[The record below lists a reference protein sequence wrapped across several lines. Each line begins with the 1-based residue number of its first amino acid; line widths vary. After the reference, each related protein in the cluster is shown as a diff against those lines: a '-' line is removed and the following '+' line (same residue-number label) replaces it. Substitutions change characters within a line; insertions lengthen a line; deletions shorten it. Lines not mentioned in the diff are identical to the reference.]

1 MLRFLWAARPAGRT
15 MALGFYPL
23 LLRKGAMC
31 MTDFELLSIVFMVI
45 SLLLA
50 VSSLNKNK

>member
-1 MLRFLWAARPAGRT
+1 
-15 MALGFYPL
+15 MALGFHPL

-45 SLLLA
+45 SLLMA
-50 VSSLNKNK
+50 AYSLKNK

>member
-1 MLRFLWAARPAGRT
+1 MASTLFLQ
-15 MALGFYPL
+15 
-23 LLRKGAMC
+23 RKGAMC

>member
-1 MLRFLWAARPAGRT
+1 
-15 MALGFYPL
+15 MALGFHPL
-23 LLRKGAMC
+23 FTKEGGDC

-50 VSSLNKNK
+50 VYSLNKNK